1 MLPHQSYSNSQHYYP
16 IIPSCLRDGGR
27 GGSCLSF
34 RYIYVL
40 ADSPLRQRYHAYSS
54 RCSDILL
61 ALFKR
66 IHGLFPRAV
75 VRLAVRK
82 R

>member
-1 MLPHQSYSNSQHYYP
+1 MTSNPLASS
-16 IIPSCLRDGGR
+16 PSGLA
-27 GGSCLSF
+27 

-66 IHGLFPRAV
+66 IHLLFPRAV
-75 VRLAVRK
+75 VSLPT
-82 R
+82 